1 MNGINA
7 ESELGYIYS
16 FVDEG
21 SFDEEL
27 ARDQL
32 RVLWTSFCLHQDID
46 VDTYQYDAILVCMY
60 NYMDLDEM
68 TDTADWS
75 DYESF
80 NNYMSKYLV

>member
-7 ESELGYIYS
+7 ASELGYIYS

-21 SFDEEL
+21 FFDEEL

-32 RVLWTSFCLHQDID
+32 RILWTSFCLHQDID
-46 VDTYQYDAILVCMY
+46 VYTHRYDSILTCIY